1 MTRQAAFSVHVS
13 TAVHVSGLVVFA
25 CSSFLAE
32 VPHYHVYRGVVTIQ
46 GSFAVPQ
53 PTSETYAVSLTP
65 ISESEPARL
74 IESVQMAPAATEI
87 RRVRTTIET
96 SLTRATLPAAME
108 DCDCEAD
115 EHVLLTPKRSLNE
128 EPMTLVKIGPPPL
141 RRAEPVP
148 EFTVATDIALP
159 SSPLPTGTD
168 FDEPPRK
175 SPSNLPPPYPPDAYQ
190 RGQQGRVVLEIRV
203 TPDGTVVSLRI
214 VESSGVASLDQAA
227 LEAVR
232 AWRFE
237 PARRRGQPVEA
248 VVNVPVRFSI
258 RG

>member
-13 TAVHVSGLVVFA
+13 TAVHVSGLVVLA
-25 CSSFLAE
+25 CSSFLAQA
-32 VPHYHVYRGVVTIQ
+32 PHYHVYRGVVTIQ

-65 ISESEPARL
+65 LTESAPARL
-74 IESVQMAPAATEI
+74 IESVQLAPAATEI
-87 RRVRTTIET
+87 RRVRTTIDT
-96 SLTRATLPAAME
+96 SLTRANLPAALE

-128 EPMTLVKIGPPPL
+128 APMTLVKIEPPPL
-141 RRAEPVP
+141 RRAEAAP
-148 EFTVATDIALP
+148 EFTVTTEVALP
-159 SSPLPTGTD
+159 SNPLPTGTD

-203 TPDGTVVSLRI
+203 TPEGTVASLHVI
-214 VESSGVASLDQAA
+214 ESSGVASLDQAA

-232 AWRFE
+232 VWRFA
-237 PARRRGQPVEA
+237 PARRRGQAVEA
-248 VVNVPVRFSI
+248 VVNVPVRFTLRS
-258 RG
+258 